1 MSNFQMPP
9 KKTIVKRKSTN
20 QDTRWVFYNGKFDP
34 QPPILHNP
42 PFLDPPPQLNT
53 SPQPSVGYPS
63 LLPPSPPGSMLDNLA
78 NTLFI

>member
-1 MSNFQMPP
+1 MSNFQMAP
-9 KKTIVKRKSTN
+9 KKTIVKRNSRSTN

-42 PFLDPPPQLNT
+42 PFLDPPPQ
-53 SPQPSVGYPS
+53 PSVGYPS
-63 LLPPSPPGSMLDNLA
+63 APPPGSMLDKLA